1 MERHLVGSQAVFT
14 RLQSV
19 LLTLSLAAALG
30 CQSSPPRPPYST
42 VSSVVESSCAQCH
55 SASGISSLL
64 SAVAALPAGGF
75 TTTSFPPSAFRV
87 DLRQYTT
94 SDLAEEPH
102 IEAGMPT
109 EQAWVLHEL
118 NHLDALL
125 AEDVPPDFTSEERL
139 DAFALFS
146 GGGYTEGCE
155 LLEKVELGRGDDPEG
170 MPPPWAAPLMGLLM
184 ESGFADPSE
193 QERDALQ
200 AYTEGVL
207 GGPSAC
213 PAP

>member
-1 MERHLVGSQAVFT
+1 M
-14 RLQSV
+14 
-19 LLTLSLAAALG
+19 
-30 CQSSPPRPPYST
+30 
-42 VSSVVESSCAQCH
+42 VESSCAQCH

-118 NHLDALL
+118 NQLGALL

-155 LLEKVELGRGDDPEG
+155 LLEKVELGRGLDPEG

-184 ESGFADPSE
+184 ESGFADPSG
-193 QERDALQ
+193 QGVTRCRPTPKGCWVGRARAPRPDARCRL
-200 AYTEGVL
+200 
-207 GGPSAC
+207 C
-213 PAP
+213 